1 MHIGGG
7 FDGRKGEV
15 IRMDK
20 TNLINAEEMREYTK
34 ASEIRYLMEKIR
46 DAASEGSYMLKVEAE
61 DMTSEKMKK
70 LDELGYKVVG
80 INPND
85 FVLDRIGQLAVKR
98 NPYYIIS
105 WRE

>member
-1 MHIGGG
+1 MGKICT
-7 FDGRKGEV
+7 EC
-15 IRMDK
+15 IPE
-20 TNLINAEEMREYTK
+20 INYTAEEMREYTK
-34 ASEIRYLMEKIR
+34 ASEIRCLMKKIR
-46 DAASEGSYMLKVEAE
+46 DAAREGGYMLKIEAE

-70 LDELGYKVVG
+70 LDELGYKVVE

-98 NPYYIIS
+98 SPYYIIS

>member
-1 MHIGGG
+1 MEKICT
-7 FDGRKGEV
+7 EC
-15 IRMDK
+15 IPE
-20 TNLINAEEMREYTK
+20 INYTAEEMREYTK
-34 ASEIRYLMEKIR
+34 ESEIRYLMEKIR
-46 DAASEGSYMLKVEAE
+46 DAAREGSYSLKIEAE

-70 LDELGYKVVG
+70 LEELGYKICI

-85 FVLDRIGQLAVKR
+85 FVLDHIGQLADKR